1 METENKYSGLM
12 IDETRPAIVWSRFL
26 KQLVKNPWQNRLL
39 KEYTKE
45 ITALENLYS
54 CTMTRQT

>member
-45 ITALENLYS
+45 ITSLKHL
-54 CTMTRQT
+54 